1 MHCAHPSQVY
11 LIPEVRLP
19 DDTKVP
25 CPLDSSTQRVAAQS
39 YLDLNLITI
48 VKDDQGRKLD
58 SFSSVQL
65 EWNLSNADL
74 GKLNKKGVVFETK
87 QADGYPVLGRGMFY
101 ALISSF

>member
-1 MHCAHPSQVY
+1 
-11 LIPEVRLP
+11 LP

-25 CPLDSSTQRVAAQS
+25 CPLDSSTQRVAIQS
-39 YLDLNLITI
+39 YLDLNLITV

-87 QADGYPVLGRGMFY
+87 QVDGYPILGRGMFLY
-101 ALISSF
+101 NYLSFF